1 MLYMILGQD
10 APDALPKRKLA
21 RPAHVERLRALQSE
35 GRLLLAG
42 PRPKVDASAA
52 NEAGFNGSLIVAEF
66 ASLAEAEA
74 WAAAAPYALE
84 GVFEQVL
91 VQPFVK
97 TFPE

>member
-21 RPAHVERLRALQSE
+21 RPAHVERLRALQAQ
-35 GRLLLAG
+35 GRLVLAG
-42 PRPKVDASAA
+42 PRPKIDSDAP
-52 NEAGFNGSLIVAEF
+52 NEAGFHGSLIVAEF
-66 ASLAEAEA
+66 PSLAEAET
-74 WAAAAPYALE
+74 WAAADPYRLH
-84 GVFEQVL
+84 GVYEQVL